1 MDLTFSTSHRNADL
15 DARLARL
22 NGGKIRI
29 YDGAR
34 PASPDVA
41 VGAQVLLAEL
51 DFSATAFAAAV
62 GGSATAN
69 AIADDTSANAT
80 GTGAWFRCVDSSN
93 NAEMDGSVGTSGA
106 DLNFNSTAIQI
117 GAVVKITSFVVSHP

>member
-1 MDLTFSTSHRNADL
+1 MALTFSTAARNADL

-69 AIADDTSANAT
+69 AIADDSSANAS
-80 GTGAWFRCVDSSN
+80 GTASWFRCVDSGGT
-93 NAEMDGSVGTSGA
+93 AELDGSVGTSGA
-106 DLNFNSTAIQI
+106 DLNLNATTIAI